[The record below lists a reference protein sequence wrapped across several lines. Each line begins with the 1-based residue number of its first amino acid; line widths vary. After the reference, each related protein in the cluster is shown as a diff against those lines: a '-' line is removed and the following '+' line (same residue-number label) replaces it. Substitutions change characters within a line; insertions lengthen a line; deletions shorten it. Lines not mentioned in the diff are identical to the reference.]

1 MNGIDGEKIITPSK
15 ERLAFAG
22 SRPAEDDHKV
32 RSGAV
37 RVKPVWVRSPH
48 RVSTLQLIY
57 EAVVLCGELGWYHE
71 KSTLVPWDECAY
83 IFIMH
88 ILKCT

>member
-71 KSTLVPWDECAY
+71 RAFVPSARRAYY
-83 IFIMH
+83 IFRRFIS
-88 ILKCT
+88 L

>member
-71 KSTLVPWDECAY
+71 KSTLVPCGRMCLLFMIGEQ
-83 IFIMH
+83 
-88 ILKCT
+88 KC

>member
-15 ERLAFAG
+15 ERLAFAV

-37 RVKPVWVRSPH
+37 RVKPVWVRSPR
-48 RVSTLQLIY
+48 RVSTLQLI
-57 EAVVLCGELGWYHE
+57 
-71 KSTLVPWDECAY
+71 
-83 IFIMH
+83 
-88 ILKCT
+88 

>member
-22 SRPAEDDHKV
+22 SRLAADDHKV

-37 RVKPVWVRSPH
+37 RVKPVWVSSPR
-48 RVSTLQLIY
+48 RVSTLQPI
-57 EAVVLCGELGWYHE
+57 
-71 KSTLVPWDECAY
+71 
-83 IFIMH
+83 
-88 ILKCT
+88 